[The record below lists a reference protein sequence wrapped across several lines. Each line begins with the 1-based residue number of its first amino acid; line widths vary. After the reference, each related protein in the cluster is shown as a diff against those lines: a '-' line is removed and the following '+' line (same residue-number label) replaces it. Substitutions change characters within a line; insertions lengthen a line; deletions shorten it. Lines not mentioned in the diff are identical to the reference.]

1 MRNKFA
7 YGNTYL
13 ELEIPQENVL
23 ACLEPVQAAVNY
35 GNEDIV
41 RQALAQPYGSPSLT
55 SIIKAKSAQ
64 NAVIVVNDITRPT
77 PYQFI
82 LPPLLEEIET
92 AGIARHNIRLIVA
105 LGIHRPHT
113 EAENRAIFGED
124 ICNNYIIENHDCD
137 HNLVSV
143 GQLSNGMDLTI
154 NRDVAQADLLV
165 TTGVVSLHYFA
176 GYSGGRKSILP
187 GVAARRVIEKNH
199 QMMSDPKACLG
210 NYENNPVSDLMLEA
224 ARMAKVDFI
233 VNVVTSGKDNIAFAA
248 AGDVYD
254 AWLAAVKYCEKMSVL
269 PVAETGDIVIASCGG
284 YPKDINMYQAQKAME
299 AASLAVRDG
308 GTILLLAECREG
320 LGEESFA
327 RWINDASSPRD
338 IEERFFKSFELGGHK
353 AYAICRTL
361 RRANILLYSSLEDE
375 IVKKMFIKPV
385 NDLQK
390 TMEQLLQKYGPD
402 ARIIVMPEAPRIA
415 VKIKHD
421 LNKMLT

>member
-1 MRNKFA
+1 MRNRFA
-7 YGNTYL
+7 YGHTYL
-13 ELEIPQENVL
+13 ELEIPEKNVT
-23 ACLEPVQAAVNY
+23 ACLEPAKAAINY
-35 GNEDIV
+35 SNEHII
-41 RQALAQPYGSPSLT
+41 RKAMENPNGSSSLA
-55 SIIKAKSAQ
+55 SIIKTKSAQ
-64 NAVIVVNDITRPT
+64 SAVIVVNDITRPT

-82 LPPLLEEIET
+82 LPPLLEEIEA
-92 AGIARHNIRLIVA
+92 AGIAKHNIKLIVA

-113 EAENRAIFGED
+113 EAENRAIFGDD
-124 ICNNYIIENHDCD
+124 ICNNYIVENHDCD

-143 GQLSNGMDLTI
+143 GQLSNGMNLAI
-154 NRDVAQADLLV
+154 NRNVAQADLLV

-187 GVAARRVIEKNH
+187 GVAARKVIEKNH
-199 QMMSDPKACLG
+199 QMMSDSRACLG

-233 VNVVTSGKDNIAFAA
+233 LNVVTSGKNNIAFAA

-254 AWLAAVKYCEKMSVL
+254 AWLAAVQYCEKMSVL
-269 PVAETGDIVIASCGG
+269 PIAETADIVIASCGG

-299 AASLAVRDG
+299 AASLAVKDG

-327 RWINDASSPRD
+327 RWINDASSPSD

-361 RRANILLYSSLEDE
+361 RKASILLYSSLEDE
-375 IVKKMFIKPV
+375 TVKKLFIKPV
-385 NDLQK
+385 NNLQN
-390 TMEQLLQKYGPD
+390 TMEQLLHQYGPD
-402 ARIIVMPEAPRIA
+402 ARIIIMPEAPRIA
-415 VKIKHD
+415 VKIKPF
-421 LNKMLT
+421 